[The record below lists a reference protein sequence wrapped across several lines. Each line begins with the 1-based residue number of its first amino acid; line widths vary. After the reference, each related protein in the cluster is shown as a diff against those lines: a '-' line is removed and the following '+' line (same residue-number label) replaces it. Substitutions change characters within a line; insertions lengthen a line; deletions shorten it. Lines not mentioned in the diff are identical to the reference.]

1 MAEILCSVESCI
13 HNQKEEHKC
22 SLHRIQV
29 IPAPDLSS
37 GTVEESNCGSFE
49 KRSKVIS

>member
-1 MAEILCSVESCI
+1 MVEILCSVESCI
-13 HNQKEEHKC
+13 HNQTNEHKC

-29 IPAPDLSS
+29 IPKPNLSN

-49 KRSKVIS
+49 KKSK